1 MTPETLKK
9 AVKISEKIRSLKGK
23 IAEIK
28 TVSESGGCLAMYHTS
43 RGIRAFEL
51 PESME
56 HSVINQCLLRM
67 EYDLEQLEKE
77 FQSL

>member
-9 AVKISEKIRSLKGK
+9 AIKISEQIRSLKSK

-28 TVSESGGCLAMYHTS
+28 AVSESGGCLAMYHTS
-43 RGIRAFEL
+43 RGIRAFDL

-56 HSVINQCLLRM
+56 RSVINQCLLRM
-67 EYDLEQLEKE
+67 EYDLEQLEYE
-77 FQSL
+77 FKNL